1 VCSVVSKQSEHP
13 AYEDVQK
20 IRGECGVCEVSVR
33 WVVCS
38 IVYLIMCSEVGGV
51 QCGVCV
57 YV

>member
-38 IVYLIMCSEVGGV
+38 VVYVFMCSIVYLIMCSEVGGV
-51 QCGVCV
+51 
-57 YV
+57 